1 LWCPVATARDK
12 GVKNIPELPKHG
24 SIANFHQVN
33 GWLFRGAQPGV
44 DGFAQLKEQKIK
56 TVVALRWRK
65 WHVAREREIV
75 TNLGM
80 NFYNLPLNY
89 WTLPTK
95 RDVEQFLEIIDD
107 EKNYPVFV
115 HCFHGA
121 DRTGVLIAM
130 FRILRCGWTLE
141 DAYVEMLKCGH
152 HRYATYHFKFGLFR
166 LAKQLVVAEGVNLE
180 IPVAPVSPV
189 E

>member
-1 LWCPVATARDK
+1 MTEVPLKFP
-12 GVKNIPELPKHG
+12 
-24 SIANFHQVN
+24 IANFHQVN
-33 GWLFRGAQPGV
+33 DWLYRGAQPGEE
-44 DGFAQLKEQKIK
+44 GFAKLKELNIR

-75 TNLGM
+75 TEMGI
-80 NFYNLPLNY
+80 NFHNLPLNY
-89 WTLPTK
+89 WTLPSK
-95 RDVEQFLEIIDD
+95 NDVDQFLEIIDD

-152 HRYATYHFKFGLFR
+152 HRFATFHFKYGLFR
-166 LAKQLVVAEGVNLE
+166 LAKQLVAEEKKHAESN
-180 IPVAPVSPV
+180 
-189 E
+189 